1 MGIVVIKFILIPFL
15 DILGNIFIKFLIL
28 ILILILMYFYYDSF
42 SFITLK
48 F

>member
-1 MGIVVIKFILIPFL
+1 MGIVVIKFILIPFP
-15 DILGNIFIKFLIL
+15 DILGNISIKFLV
-28 ILILILMYFYYDSF
+28 LILILMYFYYDSF